1 MTYQGGSIVSGNE
14 LEKLH
19 EIVVKNHYAVKNMRD
34 KMEEIKQ
41 NKTG

>member
-19 EIVVKNHYAVKNMRD
+19 EIIVKNHYALRNMKK

-41 NKTG
+41 M